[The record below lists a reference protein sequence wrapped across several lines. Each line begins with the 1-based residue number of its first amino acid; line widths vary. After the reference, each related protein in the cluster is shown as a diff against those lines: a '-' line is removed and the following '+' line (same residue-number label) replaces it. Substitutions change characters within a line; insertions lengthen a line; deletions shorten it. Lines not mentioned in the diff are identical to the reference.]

1 MLLGLSSICL
11 KSFVQVSVRMVYLCV
26 DVCAVA
32 GTVFVWVGS
41 NTRFDVWLEKTF
53 FCKYQI
59 NRYLELFGIG
69 LA

>member
-26 DVCAVA
+26 DVCAVD

-41 NTRFDVWLEKTF
+41 NTRFEVWLEKRF
-53 FCKYQI
+53 
-59 NRYLELFGIG
+59 L
-69 LA
+69 